1 MAMGERDFYDID
13 RLTSPIRRFI
23 AGDFKDPVLTS
34 GKGNG
39 HRRNDTMILR
49 NSFKN
54 VSLYNKLRFLNTK
67 KILFL

>member
-39 HRRNDTMILR
+39 HRRNDTIILR
-49 NSFKN
+49 NSFKI
-54 VSLYNKLRFLNTK
+54 NKLRFLNTK